1 MVATHCLFELA
12 FSAPPP
18 LCKTIEMVD
27 VSGRFKYRT
36 GVTLL
41 AAIIGIINAT
51 SFLAFSGVLPALMTG
66 NLLLVAMIFGA
77 GLLSWE
83 LLVGYLG
90 AIIPFCIGA
99 FAAGLV
105 INRGG
110 VQRGRFMGYPLEFA
124 LVLAATLVALK
135 FTWGLQGEEVEGF
148 VLAGDD
154 MDEYGVPFNIS
165 LVIVGLLSFAMGVHN
180 AMMRK
185 HGVANV
191 ATNLMTLGLAALFSE
206 SKLAG
211 GSAKNQGVRAT
222 SILLFVA
229 GAAVS
234 AFLLNWQIA
243 APLVLAS
250 VVFAIALPALMS
262 GQDVN

>member
-1 MVATHCLFELA
+1 MIE
-12 FSAPPP
+12 APQRP
-18 LCKTIEMVD
+18 
-27 VSGRFKYRT
+27 RYRT
-36 GVTLL
+36 GVILL
-41 AAIIGIINAT
+41 AAIIGIIDAT

-90 AIIPFCIGA
+90 AIVPFCLGA
-99 FAAGLV
+99 LTAGIV
-105 INRGG
+105 INR
-110 VQRGRFMGYPLEFA
+110 VDPRHGRFMGYPLEFA
-124 LVLAATLVALK
+124 LVVAATLVALR
-135 FTWGLQGEEVEGF
+135 FTWGLEGEAVEGF
-148 VLAGDD
+148 VLAGDE
-154 MDEYGVPFNIS
+154 MDEYGVPFSVS

-211 GSAKNQGVRAT
+211 GSGKDQGVRAT
-222 SILLFVA
+222 SILLFVV

-234 AFLLNWQIA
+234 AFLLNWQIS

-262 GQDVN
+262 GRR